1 MLDEFG
7 ALAVIVPAGLA
18 TMGSVGVWHLV
29 EGNRRLG
36 WLLVVVTAVLVGLAG
51 TVELLELYG
60 ILDEA
65 TVNFL

>member
-7 ALAVIVPAGLA
+7 PVAVIVPAGLA
-18 TMGSVGVWHLV
+18 TMGSVGVWHLI

-36 WLLVVVTAVLVGLAG
+36 WLLVVATAVLVGLAAS
-51 TVELLELYG
+51 VELLELYG

-65 TVNFL
+65 AVTFL